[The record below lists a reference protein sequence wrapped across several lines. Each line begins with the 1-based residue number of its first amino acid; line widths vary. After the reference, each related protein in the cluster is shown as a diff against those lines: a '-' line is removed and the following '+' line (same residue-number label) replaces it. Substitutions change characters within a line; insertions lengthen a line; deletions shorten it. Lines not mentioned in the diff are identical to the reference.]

1 MTTSSAEEW
10 IRGEFETLGPE
21 VVGVET
27 RTFPQEA
34 HHIVYVLPD
43 EIGRALVLGN
53 RLQPPTVGGV
63 DEFVIVRV
71 APDGMLEGVGTQHSG
86 PIRSVHDERCSELIN
101 LVSARSRVSNAQPS
115 LAYVPDAR
123 PNLAA
128 VTAARHHLVFGRR
141 GAGKTALLVEAKQQ
155 LDNAGAV
162 TTWVNI
168 QTYRRETP
176 QRVVLYVL
184 NEMLASLLATRALDE
199 KSQVVISL
207 SKLSAKVQSL
217 LDADE
222 TSDRLVHDLVPR
234 AQRVLRDYLSVASRP
249 LFVFLDDYYYLPRS
263 EHPEVLDILH
273 GFTRDANVWL
283 KVASIKHLTRWWQ
296 ATPPVGLQSGQD
308 ADLIDLDITLQEPA
322 DAKRFLEGVLLAF
335 AQESAS
341 PRCRECFEPR
351 P

>member
-1 MTTSSAEEW
+1 M
-10 IRGEFETLGPE
+10 
-21 VVGVET
+21 
-27 RTFPQEA
+27 
-34 HHIVYVLPD
+34 
-43 EIGRALVLGN
+43 
-53 RLQPPTVGGV
+53 
-63 DEFVIVRV
+63 
-71 APDGMLEGVGTQHSG
+71 
-86 PIRSVHDERCSELIN
+86 
-101 LVSARSRVSNAQPS
+101 
-115 LAYVPDAR
+115 
-123 PNLAA
+123 
-128 VTAARHHLVFGRR
+128 
-141 GAGKTALLVEAKQQ
+141 
-155 LDNAGAV
+155 
-162 TTWVNI
+162 
-168 QTYRRETP
+168 
-176 QRVVLYVL
+176 
-184 NEMLASLLATRALDE
+184 
-199 KSQVVISL
+199 
-207 SKLSAKVQSL
+207 QSL